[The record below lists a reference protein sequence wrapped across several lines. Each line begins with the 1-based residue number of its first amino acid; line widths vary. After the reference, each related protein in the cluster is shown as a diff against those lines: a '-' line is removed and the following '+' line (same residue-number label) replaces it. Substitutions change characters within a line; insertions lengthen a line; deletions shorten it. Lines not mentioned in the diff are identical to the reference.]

1 MRTGRTEATG
11 AARPARRR
19 PACATRSGRC
29 PAGREMP
36 PRRQRESLARY
47 AAPAVFLAA
56 ITVAVLLV
64 RAGLNRDGASGST
77 TAVPVSTAAA
87 TPGRKPA
94 RKPKKQFYVIES
106 GDSFGTVAEKFG
118 TSVEALQAL
127 NPGVSS
133 NALTVGQRIRAK

>member
-1 MRTGRTEATG
+1 
-11 AARPARRR
+11 
-19 PACATRSGRC
+19 
-29 PAGREMP
+29 MP

-47 AAPAVFLAA
+47 AAPVVFLAA

-64 RAGLNRDGASGST
+64 RAGLTGDGASGST
-77 TAVPVSTAAA
+77 TAVPVSTVAATTSA
-87 TPGRKPA
+87 TATTPGRKPA

-133 NALTVGQRIRAK
+133 NSLTVGQRIRVK

>member
-1 MRTGRTEATG
+1 
-11 AARPARRR
+11 
-19 PACATRSGRC
+19 
-29 PAGREMP
+29 MP

-64 RAGLNRDGASGST
+64 RAGLNRDGASGSM

-87 TPGRKPA
+87 TTSPTATTPGRKPA

-133 NALTVGQRIRAK
+133 NALTVGQRIRVK